1 MEFKEMNEQ
10 EQEHYIIRVFM
21 TAVKV
26 SKALPRVGPKSTYGI
41 YMNVSDRSVWDDE
54 TMFVKSFYTEEDWTM
69 FETVL
74 FKWRE
79 AFLKNGVI
87 SPVWKRLWIIFDET
101 FSLERKIKKLGISKT
116 YLYSNRDQ
124 GVELIRQYLIRR
136 S

>member
-10 EQEHYIIRVFM
+10 EQERYIIRGFM

-26 SKALPRVGPKSTYGI
+26 SKALPRVGPKSAYGI

-54 TMFVKSFYTEEDWTM
+54 TMFVKPFYTEEDWTM

-79 AFLKNGVI
+79 AFLKNGAI

-124 GVELIRQYLIRR
+124 GVELIRQYLKRR

>member
-10 EQEHYIIRVFM
+10 EQERYIIRGFM

-26 SKALPRVGPKSTYGI
+26 SKALPRVGPKGTYGI

-54 TMFVKSFYTEEDWTM
+54 TMFVKPFYTEEDWTM
-69 FETVL
+69 FENVL

-79 AFLKNGVI
+79 AFLKNGI
-87 SPVWKRLWIIFDET
+87 ILPVWKRLWIIFDET